1 MNKKDQNELGSI
13 YTNIINERFQVGA
26 PQKTGAGRGKKRDFS
41 NDQRAKI
48 GTGFMSQQD
57 IETGIRT
64 MVARSIVKHANPE
77 NAGLSLDDAVNAA
90 KDELRD
96 IVSKSHEELV
106 QMKEARKGV
115 TPTAKLVATAMVRT
129 IEALTDEGEVL
140 GRAEQQA
147 ANEIEKYAEAQLD
160 SAIEQARKLAANF
173 DFELK

>member
-26 PQKTGAGRGKKRDFS
+26 AQKTGAGRGAQRAFS

-77 NAGLSLDDAVNAA
+77 NAGLSLDDAVAAA
-90 KDELRD
+90 KGELRD
-96 IVSKSHEELV
+96 VLDKSFED
-106 QMKEARKGV
+106 QQATMQARKGV
-115 TPTAKLVATAMVRT
+115 TPAVKLVASAMVKT
-129 IEALTDEGEVL
+129 IQALIDEGEDI

-147 ANEIEKYAEAQLD
+147 ANEIERYVEAQLD
-160 SAIEQARKLAANF
+160 SAIEQAKKLAANF

>member
-1 MNKKDQNELGSI
+1 MNKRDQNELGNI
-13 YTNIINERFQVGA
+13 YSNIINERFQVGA
-26 PQKTGAGRGKKRDFS
+26 AQKTGTGRGKNRAFS
-41 NDQRAKI
+41 NDQRGKI
-48 GTGFMSQQD
+48 SSGFMSQQD

-115 TPTAKLVATAMVRT
+115 TPAAKLVATAMVRT
-129 IEALTDEGEVL
+129 IEALTDGGEVL

-147 ANEIEKYAEAQLD
+147 ANEIESYAEAQVD
-160 SAIEQARKLAANF
+160 AAIEQARKLAANF

>member
-1 MNKKDQNELGSI
+1 MNKKDQNELGNI

-26 PQKTGAGRGKKRDFS
+26 AQKTGAGRGANRAFS

-77 NAGLSLDDAVNAA
+77 NAGLSLNDAIKAA
-90 KDELRD
+90 ATELRD
-96 IVSKSHEELV
+96 VLDKSFEDQKALM
-106 QMKEARKGV
+106 QAKKGV
-115 TPTAKLVATAMVRT
+115 TPVVKLVASAMVKT
-129 IEALTDEGEVL
+129 IQALIDEGEDI
-140 GRAEQQA
+140 GRAEQRA
-147 ANEIEKYAEAQLD
+147 ADEIERYAEQQLD
-160 SAIEQARKLAANF
+160 AAVEQAHKLAANF